1 MVPLIN
7 RTIIRFPMKLFSGG
21 IDYQAT
27 VHQNKKNL
35 PYLLMMHGFMGS
47 GDIFLP
53 IMDHIIP
60 YCNPVTI
67 DLIGHGKTTGTA
79 DSERYRTELQVGDI
93 KSILDRL
100 RLSPLLMYGYSMG
113 GRLALNVALDHQDL
127 FNGLILESTTCGIEP
142 DSDRSKRA
150 ELDEQRAEAIVED
163 FSDFLRQW
171 QAKPLFDNKTGSAEN
186 RKSYDKLMMKQNPV
200 YMAASLRGFGSGSM
214 KPVCDRLQSLHLPVL
229 LLAGSEDK
237 KFTGIHRKME
247 NEIPNVT
254 SKTIPDAAHRVH
266 LDQPGRLA
274 KEIENFIKHLN
285 L

>member
-1 MVPLIN
+1 
-7 RTIIRFPMKLFSGG
+7 MKLFSGG

-27 VHQNKKNL
+27 VHQNKKEL

-47 GDIFLP
+47 GEIFLP
-53 IMDHIIP
+53 ITDQIKP
-60 YCNPVTI
+60 FCNPVTI

-79 DSERYRTELQVGDI
+79 DPERYRTDKQVGDI

-113 GRLALNVALDHQDL
+113 GRLALIVALEHHNL
-127 FNGLILESTTCGIEP
+127 FSGLILESTTCGIKP
-142 DSDRSKRA
+142 DTERSERA
-150 ELDEQRAEAIVED
+150 ELDEQRAEAIVKD

-171 QAKPLFDNKTGSAEN
+171 QAKPLFDNKSGLAED
-186 RKSYDKLMMKQNPV
+186 RKSYEKLMMKQNPV

-214 KPVCDRLQSLHLPVL
+214 NPVCDRLQSLHLPVL
-229 LLAGSEDK
+229 LLAGAEDK

-247 NEIPNVT
+247 NKIPDVT
-254 SKTIPDAAHRVH
+254 SKTIPGAAHRVH
-266 LDQPGRLA
+266 LDQPGRLV
-274 KEIENFIKHLN
+274 KEIKNFIKHLN